1 MTPIRELIDIPERV
15 HRDDFV
21 LRLAEGVAQPAE
33 TLRTYVVTP
42 QLADA
47 FDRALGLI
55 EGALASGSSKAAYLH
70 GSFGSGKSHF
80 MAVLHLLL
88 QQQAEARAAEG
99 LEGVVTRHGD
109 WLSGRRFL
117 LAPYHMIGKPSL
129 DAAVLGG
136 YAARVAELH
145 PDAPTPGVYRSAG
158 LFDDA
163 RRLREEIGDE
173 TFFAR
178 VNESAAST
186 AGAAAGWG
194 DLSARWDAASFEAA
208 LGAPAGAE
216 ERSRLV
222 AALIDSFFRG
232 YRDVARGSG
241 EAFVPLD
248 EGLAVIARHARDL
261 GYDALVL
268 FLDELILW
276 LATHAADLRF
286 LNEEGP
292 KVSKLVEAETAGR
305 AIPIVSFVARQRD
318 LRELVGEQVTGAL
331 QLGFADVL
339 QWWEAR
345 FERITLEDRNLPEIA
360 ARRLLRPRSEAA
372 RRQIDDAYAQTG
384 KVRREVFETL
394 LTPRADT
401 AAFRKVYP
409 FSPALVETLVAVSS
423 LLQRERTALRV
434 MLQILVDGRDTL
446 DLGEIVPVGDL
457 FDAIAEGD
465 EPFTEGARHHFENAR
480 NLYRRK
486 LLPLIEGRHGI
497 SKAEAAARPKD
508 DRAARALRADD
519 RLAKTLLLSALAPE
533 VDALKNLTAARLA
546 ALNHGSIR
554 TPIEGREGQ
563 EVLRRCRAWAA
574 EIGEVR
580 IGDDPANPIITLQLS
595 AVDTEGILAGAGRH
609 DNAGNRRRLI
619 REVLFGALGIENRD
633 ELVLYHDAA
642 WRGTPRRFEVI
653 FANVR
658 ELPDES
664 LATRGDERKVV
675 IDFPFDDPGH
685 TPADDLARLNDF
697 RGRDA
702 RARTLVWLPSFL
714 SASAQRDLGTLV
726 RIDHVLAGERLRD
739 FAAHLSPVDQ
749 ASARELL
756 RNQQSQLR
764 QRLVHFLEG
773 AYGVENPIP
782 GSVDESHPP
791 AEHFQSLD
799 PAFEPRPPARANLRE
814 AMGSLFD
821 QMCASQYPAHPDFG
835 APVRTAALRRVH
847 EQVSRAVQEPE
858 GRVAIDKPLRPSM
871 AQIAVPLRLGEM
883 GETHFVLGR
892 HWFSRFERL
901 DKPLTVAKLRVA
913 MDQPRRMG
921 LPDAAANLV
930 ILVYADQANL
940 AFRRHGGPWPAKL
953 DDLPDDVELR
963 EEALPSP
970 EAWTTAAERA
980 GKVFGLT
987 VSPLRN
993 AGNVSDLAE
1002 RLGETAAG
1010 RGAACDALVE
1020 RLASLCADLS
1030 VEDAAAKRLRTARA
1044 GRALVQSLISLR
1056 GRARIEKLA
1065 ETQPATSLEAMG
1077 TSIGKAGEVVDVLE
1091 RTHWQLF
1098 APLARLTDDRRG
1110 DAEGLLRKLTEAL
1123 AADEYAVALGGRL
1136 PDLANRAA
1144 NLLARPATPA
1154 PQPAPG
1160 TGPEP
1165 PAGPGPGGA
1174 GTARNL
1180 GLTSQPAG
1188 AGQGPGRGG
1197 AVLREGGN
1205 GPFEGGGA
1213 AGATGSSGAVGP
1225 AAGGGTVGSDA
1236 GGGVDGPVGGGGA
1249 AGAGDSAITAQG
1261 SRGGLDSERLRE
1273 VTARLDELL
1282 RREPGARL
1290 AITWKLLRDAKDGA

>member
-1 MTPIRELIDIPERV
+1 MTPLRDLIDIPARV

-21 LRLAEGVAQPAE
+21 LRLADGVARPAE

-47 FDRALGLI
+47 FDRALHLI
-55 EGALASGSSKAAYLH
+55 EAAVESGSSKAAYLH

-88 QQQAEARAAEG
+88 QQHPEARAAEG
-99 LEGVVTRHGD
+99 LEGVVTQHGD
-109 WLSGRRFL
+109 WLAGRRFL

-163 RRLREEIGDE
+163 RRLRAKIGDE
-173 TFFAR
+173 AFFSQL
-178 VNESAAST
+178 NEAP
-186 AGAAAGWG
+186 AGAAGTAAGWG

-222 AALIDSFFRG
+222 AALVDSIFSG
-232 YRDVARGSG
+232 YRKVARGSG
-241 EAFVPLD
+241 EDFVPLD

-276 LATHAADLRF
+276 LATHAADLEF
-286 LNEEGP
+286 LNQEGS

-331 QLGFADVL
+331 KLGFADVL

-360 ARRLLRPRSEAA
+360 ARRLLCPRSEAA
-372 RRQIDDAYAQTG
+372 RREIDDAYAQTE

-423 LLQRERTALRV
+423 LLQRERTALKV
-434 MLQILVDGRDTL
+434 MLQLLVDGRDTL
-446 DLGEIVPVGDL
+446 DLGEIVPLGDL
-457 FDAIAEGD
+457 FDTLAEGD
-465 EPFTEGARHHFENAR
+465 EPFTESARHHFENAR

-486 LLPLIEGRHGI
+486 LLPLIENRHGI

-508 DRAARALRADD
+508 DGTARAFRADD
-519 RLAKTLLLSALAPE
+519 RLAKTLLLSALAPD
-533 VDALKNLTAARLA
+533 VDTLKNLTAARLA

-554 TPIEGREGQ
+554 TPIEGREGH

-574 EIGEVR
+574 EVGEVR
-580 IGDDPANPIITLQLS
+580 IGDDPANPVIAVQLS
-595 AVDTEGILAGAGRH
+595 AVDTESILADAGRH
-609 DNAGNRRRLI
+609 DNAGNRRRLV
-619 REVLFGALGIENRD
+619 REILFDELGIEDRD
-633 ELVLYHDAA
+633 DLVLYHEAT
-642 WRGTPRRFEVI
+642 WRGTKRRFEVI
-653 FANVR
+653 FANVW

-664 LATRGDERKVV
+664 LSTRGDERKVV
-675 IDFPFDDPGH
+675 VDFPFDEPGH
-685 TPADDLARLNDF
+685 TPNDDRARLDNF
-697 RGRDA
+697 RRREA

-714 SASAQRDLGTLV
+714 SAPAQRDLGTLV
-726 RIDHVLAGERLRD
+726 RIEHVLAGERLRD

-764 QRLVHFLEG
+764 QRLIHCLEG
-773 AYGVENPIP
+773 AYGVETPDP
-782 GSVDESHPP
+782 GSVDESLDP

-814 AMGSLFD
+814 ALGNLFD

-835 APVRTAALRRVH
+835 APVGTAALRRVH

-871 AQIAVPLRLGEM
+871 THLAVPLRLGEM
-883 GETHFVLGR
+883 GETHFVVGR

-901 DKPLTVAKLRVA
+901 DKPLTVGRLREA

-921 LPDAAANLV
+921 LPAPAANLV
-930 ILVYADQANL
+930 VLVYADQANL
-940 AFRRHGGPWPAKL
+940 AFQRHGGPWPARL

-963 EEALPSP
+963 EEALPSQ
-970 EAWTTAAERA
+970 EAWTTAVARAER
-980 GKVFGLT
+980 VFGLT
-987 VSPLRN
+987 VSRLRN
-993 AGNVSDLAE
+993 ASNVSDLAE
-1002 RLGETAAG
+1002 RLGETATK
-1010 RGAACDALVE
+1010 RNAACDALVE
-1020 RLASLCADLS
+1020 RLASLGDFS
-1030 VEDAAAKRLRTARA
+1030 TEQETAKRLRTANA
-1044 GRALVQSLISLR
+1044 SRALVQSLTTLR

-1065 ETQPATSLEAMG
+1065 ELEPATSLEAMG
-1077 TSIGKAGEVVDVLE
+1077 TSIARAGDVADVLA
-1091 RTHWQLF
+1091 RTQWQLF
-1098 APLARLTDDRRG
+1098 EPLSRLADDRAD
-1110 DAEGLLRKLTEAL
+1110 DAQRLRRELAEVL
-1123 AADEYAVALGGRL
+1123 AADEYAVALAPRL
-1136 PDLANRAA
+1136 SDLVSRAA
-1144 NLLARPATPA
+1144 NLLARLPVPPTPGKTGENA
-1154 PQPAPG
+1154 EGG
-1160 TGPEP
+1160 TTVGP
-1165 PAGPGPGGA
+1165 
-1174 GTARNL
+1174 
-1180 GLTSQPAG
+1180 S
-1188 AGQGPGRGG
+1188 GQGD
-1197 AVLREGGN
+1197 
-1205 GPFEGGGA
+1205 GGGR
-1213 AGATGSSGAVGP
+1213 P
-1225 AAGGGTVGSDA
+1225 DGGGTGGREPDGGGTDA
-1236 GGGVDGPVGGGGA
+1236 GGGGEPIA
-1249 AGAGDSAITAQG
+1249 AQG
-1261 SRGGLDSERLRE
+1261 SRDDLDGERLRA
-1273 VTARLDELL
+1273 VAAELEDL
-1282 RREPGARL
+1282 LHRQPGARM
-1290 AITWKLLRDAKDGA
+1290 AITWKMRRRERDGA

>member
-1 MTPIRELIDIPERV
+1 MTPIRDLIDIPERV

-21 LRLAEGVAQPAE
+21 LRLSEGVAKPAE

-47 FDRALGLI
+47 FDRALDLI
-55 EGALASGSSKAAYLH
+55 KGALASGSSKAAYLH

-88 QQQAEARAAEG
+88 QQHAEARAAEG

-109 WLSGRRFL
+109 WLAGRRFL

-129 DAAVLGG
+129 EAAVLGG

-163 RRLREEIGDE
+163 RRLRAQIGDE
-173 TFFAR
+173 AFFDR
-178 VNESAAST
+178 VNETAAST
-186 AGAAAGWG
+186 TASAAGWG

-222 AALIDSFFRG
+222 AALVDSFFRG
-232 YRDVARGSG
+232 YRDVARGSD

-305 AIPIVSFVARQRD
+305 AVPIVSFVARQRD

-372 RRQIDDAYAQTG
+372 RRQIDDAYAQTE

-423 LLQRERTALRV
+423 LLQRERTALKV
-434 MLQILVDGRDTL
+434 MLQLLVDGRDTL

-497 SKAEAAARPKD
+497 SKAEAAARPRD
-508 DRAARALRADD
+508 DRTARALRADD

-574 EIGEVR
+574 EIGDVR
-580 IGDDPANPIITLQLS
+580 IGDDPANPVITLQLS

-609 DNAGNRRRLI
+609 DNAGNRRRLV
-619 REVLFGALGIENRD
+619 REVLFDALGIENRD

-642 WRGTPRRFEVI
+642 WRGTQRRFEVI

-714 SASAQRDLGTLV
+714 SPSAQRDLGTLV

-739 FAAHLSPVDQ
+739 FATHLSPVDQ

-764 QRLVHFLEG
+764 QRLIHYLEG

-814 AMGSLFD
+814 ALGNLFD
-821 QMCASQYPAHPDFG
+821 QLCASHYPVHPDFG
-835 APVRTAALRRVH
+835 ASVRTPALRRVH

-883 GETHFVLGR
+883 GETHFVVGR

-901 DKPLTVAKLRVA
+901 DKPLTVGKLREA
-913 MDQPRRMG
+913 MDHPRRMG
-921 LPDAAANLV
+921 LPAAAANLV

-963 EEALPSP
+963 EEALPAQ
-970 EAWTTAAERA
+970 EAWTTAVERA
-980 GKVFGLT
+980 GRVFGLT

-993 AGNVSDLAE
+993 ASNVSDLAE
-1002 RLGETAAG
+1002 RLGEAAAKQ
-1010 RGAACDALVE
+1010 GAACDTLVE
-1020 RLASLCADLS
+1020 RLAALGADFS
-1030 VEDAAAKRLRTARA
+1030 IDEEDAKRLRTARA
-1044 GRALVQSLISLR
+1044 SRALVQSLTAPR
-1056 GRARIEKLA
+1056 GRARIENLA

-1077 TSIGKAGEVVDVLE
+1077 TSIGKAGAVVDALE

-1098 APLARLTDDRRG
+1098 APLARLTDDRAD
-1110 DAEGLLRKLTEAL
+1110 DAQRLLSDLREAL
-1123 AADEYAVALGGRL
+1123 AADEYAVALAPRL
-1136 PDLANRAA
+1136 PDLAHRAA
-1144 NLLARPATPA
+1144 NLLARPPLTVTPT
-1154 PQPAPG
+1154 P
-1160 TGPEP
+1160 TP
-1165 PAGPGPGGA
+1165 PATGA
-1174 GTARNL
+1174 EDEP
-1180 GLTSQPAG
+1180 SQPAG
-1188 AGQGPGRGG
+1188 QETGRGG
-1197 AVLREGGN
+1197 AAVREDAGGEFEGG
-1205 GPFEGGGA
+1205 GPAGQLDDGGAGDQLGGGGTGGQLEGGGA
-1213 AGATGSSGAVGP
+1213 AGSGVGAT
-1225 AAGGGTVGSDA
+1225 
-1236 GGGVDGPVGGGGA
+1236 
-1249 AGAGDSAITAQG
+1249 ITPQG
-1261 SRGGLDSERLRE
+1261 SRGGLDAERLRE
-1273 VTARLDELL
+1273 VTAGLDELL
-1282 RREPGARL
+1282 RKEPGARL
-1290 AITWKLLRDAKDGA
+1290 EITWKLRRGEKDGA

>member
-1 MTPIRELIDIPERV
+1 MTPLRDLIDIPERV

-21 LRLAEGVAQPAE
+21 LRLAEGVAKPAE

-47 FDRALGLI
+47 FDRALDLI
-55 EGALASGSSKAAYLH
+55 KGALASGSSKAAYLH

-88 QQQAEARAAEG
+88 QQHAEACAAEG

-109 WLSGRRFL
+109 WLAGRRFL

-129 DAAVLGG
+129 EAAVLGG

-178 VNESAAST
+178 VNETAAST
-186 AGAAAGWG
+186 AGAGAGWG
-194 DLSARWDAASFEAA
+194 NLSARWDAASFEAA

-305 AIPIVSFVARQRD
+305 AIPIVSFLARQRD

-360 ARRLLRPRSEAA
+360 ARRLLRPRNEAA
-372 RRQIDDAYAQTG
+372 RRQIDDAYAQTE

-394 LTPRADT
+394 LTAHADT
-401 AAFRKVYP
+401 TAFRKVYP

-423 LLQRERTALRV
+423 LLQRERTALKV
-434 MLQILVDGRDTL
+434 MLQILVDGRETL

-457 FDAIAEGD
+457 FDALAEGD
-465 EPFTEGARHHFENAR
+465 EPFTESARHHFENAR

-486 LLPLIEGRHGI
+486 LLPLIESRHGI

-580 IGDDPANPIITLQLS
+580 IGDDPANPIIAIQLS
-595 AVDTEGILAGAGRH
+595 AVDTESILADAGRH

-619 REVLFGALGIENRD
+619 REVLFDALGIENRD
-633 ELVLYHDAA
+633 ELVLYHEAT
-642 WRGTPRRFEVI
+642 WRGTRRRFEVI

-685 TPADDLARLNDF
+685 TPADDRARLNDF

-714 SASAQRDLGTLV
+714 SAPAQRDLGTLV

-764 QRLVHFLEG
+764 QRLIHYLEG
-773 AYGVENPIP
+773 AYGVENPVP
-782 GSVDESHPP
+782 GSVDESLPP
-791 AEHFQSLD
+791 TEHFQSLD

-814 AMGSLFD
+814 ALGNLFD
-821 QMCASQYPAHPDFG
+821 QMCESQYPAHPDFG
-835 APVRTAALRRVH
+835 APMGTAALRRVH

-858 GRVAIDKPLRPSM
+858 GRVAVDKPLRPSM
-871 AQIAVPLRLGEM
+871 TQIAAPLRLGEM
-883 GETHFVLGR
+883 GETHFVVGR
-892 HWFSRFERL
+892 HWFSHFERL
-901 DKPLTVAKLRVA
+901 DKPLTVGKLREA
-913 MDQPRRMG
+913 MDRPRRMG
-921 LPDAAANLV
+921 LPTAAANLV
-930 ILVYADQANL
+930 ILIYADQANL
-940 AFRRHGGPWPAKL
+940 AFQRHGSPWPALL
-953 DDLPDDVELR
+953 DDLPDDVVLR
-963 EEALPSP
+963 EEALPSAD
-970 EAWTTAAERA
+970 AWTNAVERA
-980 GKVFGLT
+980 GRVFGLT

-993 AGNVSDLAE
+993 ASNASDLAE
-1002 RLGETAAG
+1002 RLGETATKQS
-1010 RGAACDALVE
+1010 AACDALVE
-1020 RLASLCADLS
+1020 RLASIGAEFS
-1030 VEDAAAKRLRTARA
+1030 IEEESAKRLYTARA
-1044 GRALVQSLISLR
+1044 SRALVQSLAALR
-1056 GRARIEKLA
+1056 GRARVERLA
-1065 ETQPATSLEAMG
+1065 EMQPATSLEAMG
-1077 TSIGKAGEVVDVLE
+1077 TSIAKAGEVVGVLE

-1098 APLARLTDDRRG
+1098 APLSRLADDRAD
-1110 DAEGLLRKLTEAL
+1110 DAQRLRRELAETV
-1123 AADEYAVALGGRL
+1123 AADEYAVALGRRL
-1136 PDLANRAA
+1136 PDLGNRAA
-1144 NLLARPATPA
+1144 NLLARPPA
-1154 PQPAPG
+1154 PAPTPPPPAP
-1160 TGPEP
+1160 
-1165 PAGPGPGGA
+1165 
-1174 GTARNL
+1174 
-1180 GLTSQPAG
+1180 G
-1188 AGQGPGRGG
+1188 AGQGTGSGG
-1197 AVLREGGN
+1197 AAVREGDGGQREGGSVA
-1205 GPFEGGGA
+1205 GPG
-1213 AGATGSSGAVGP
+1213 
-1225 AAGGGTVGSDA
+1225 
-1236 GGGVDGPVGGGGA
+1236 GGGGA
-1249 AGAGDSAITAQG
+1249 IAAQG
-1261 SRGGLDSERLRE
+1261 SRGDLDCERLRAVAAGLE
-1273 VTARLDELL
+1273 DLL
-1282 RREPGARL
+1282 RKEPGARME
-1290 AITWKLLRDAKDGA
+1290 ITWKLLREGKDRP

>member
-1 MTPIRELIDIPERV
+1 MTQLRDLIDIPERV

-21 LRLAEGVAQPAE
+21 LRLAEGVAKPAE

-47 FDRALGLI
+47 FDRALHLI
-55 EGALASGSSKAAYLH
+55 KGALASGSSKATYLH

-88 QQQAEARAAEG
+88 QQHAEARAAEG

-109 WLSGRRFL
+109 WLAGRRFL
-117 LAPYHMIGKPSL
+117 LVPYHMIGKPSL

-178 VNESAAST
+178 VNATGAST

-194 DLSARWDAASFEAA
+194 NLSARWGAASFEAA
-208 LGAPAGAE
+208 LDAPAGAE

-248 EGLAVIARHARDL
+248 EGLAVIARHARDV

-331 QLGFADVL
+331 KLGFADVL

-360 ARRLLRPRSEAA
+360 SRRLLRPRNEAA
-372 RRQIDDAYAQTG
+372 RRQIDDAYAQTE
-384 KVRREVFETL
+384 KVRREVFDTL

-423 LLQRERTALRV
+423 LLQRERTALKV
-434 MLQILVDGRDTL
+434 MLQILVDGRETL

-457 FDAIAEGD
+457 FDALAEGD
-465 EPFTEGARHHFENAR
+465 EPFTESARHHFENAR

-486 LLPLIEGRHGI
+486 LLPLIESRHKI
-497 SKAEAAARPKD
+497 SKAEAAKRPKD
-508 DRAARALRADD
+508 DKTARALRADD

-580 IGDDPANPIITLQLS
+580 IGDDPANPIIAIQLS
-595 AVDTEGILAGAGRH
+595 AVDTEGILADASRH

-619 REVLFGALGIENRD
+619 REVLFDELGIENRD
-633 ELVLYHDAA
+633 ELVLYHEAT
-642 WRGTPRRFEVI
+642 WRGTKRRFEVI

-664 LATRGDERKVV
+664 LSTQGDERKVV
-675 IDFPFDDPGH
+675 IDFPFDDQGH
-685 TPADDLARLNDF
+685 APSDDRARLNDF

-714 SASAQRDLGTLV
+714 RAPAQRDLGTLV

-764 QRLVHFLEG
+764 QRLIHYLEG
-773 AYGVENPIP
+773 AYGVETPVP
-782 GSVDESHPP
+782 GSVDESLSPT
-791 AEHFQSLD
+791 EHFQSLD

-814 AMGSLFD
+814 ALENLLD
-821 QMCASQYPAHPDFG
+821 QMCASQYPAHPNFG
-835 APVRTAALRRVH
+835 APMGTAALRRVH

-871 AQIAVPLRLGEM
+871 MQIAAPLRLGEM
-883 GETHFVLGR
+883 GETHFVVGR
-892 HWFSRFERL
+892 QWFSHFERL
-901 DKPLTVAKLRVA
+901 DKPPTVGKLREA

-921 LPDAAANLV
+921 LPTPAANLV
-930 ILVYADQANL
+930 ILIYADQANL
-940 AFRRHGGPWPAKL
+940 AFQRYGSPWPAQL
-953 DDLPDDVELR
+953 DDLPDDVVLR
-963 EEALPSP
+963 EEALPSAD
-970 EAWTTAAERA
+970 AWTNAVERA
-980 GKVFGLT
+980 GRVFGLT

-993 AGNVSDLAE
+993 ASNANDLAE
-1002 RLGETAAG
+1002 RLGETATNQS
-1010 RGAACDALVE
+1010 AACDALVE
-1020 RLASLCADLS
+1020 RLASIGAEFS
-1030 VEDAAAKRLRTARA
+1030 IEEDVAKRLRTARA
-1044 GRALVQSLISLR
+1044 SRALVHSLASLR
-1056 GRARIEKLA
+1056 GRARIERLA
-1065 ETQPATSLEAMG
+1065 ELQPATSLEAMG
-1077 TSIGKAGEVVDVLE
+1077 ASIAKAGEVVDVLE

-1098 APLARLTDDRRG
+1098 APLSRLADDRAD
-1110 DAEGLLRKLTEAL
+1110 DAQRLRNDLADAL
-1123 AADEYAVALGGRL
+1123 AADEYAVALGRRL
-1136 PDLANRAA
+1136 PDLGNRAA
-1144 NLLARPATPA
+1144 NLLAHPPA
-1154 PQPAPG
+1154 PPPIPPPGPEVGQG
-1160 TGPEP
+1160 TG
-1165 PAGPGPGGA
+1165 
-1174 GTARNL
+1174 
-1180 GLTSQPAG
+1180 S
-1188 AGQGPGRGG
+1188 
-1197 AVLREGGN
+1197 
-1205 GPFEGGGA
+1205 GGA
-1213 AGATGSSGAVGP
+1213 AVREGTGRQGEGGT
-1225 AAGGGTVGSDA
+1225 AAGL
-1236 GGGVDGPVGGGGA
+1236 GGGGDAIA
-1249 AGAGDSAITAQG
+1249 AEG
-1261 SRGGLDSERLRE
+1261 SRGDLDCERLRE
-1273 VTARLDELL
+1273 VAAGLEDLL
-1282 RREPGARL
+1282 RKEPGARME
-1290 AITWKLLRDAKDGA
+1290 INWKLLHEGEDRP

>member
-1 MTPIRELIDIPERV
+1 MTPIRDLIDIPERV

-21 LRLAEGVAQPAE
+21 LRLSEGVAKPAE

-47 FDRALGLI
+47 FDRALDLI
-55 EGALASGSSKAAYLH
+55 KGALASGSSKAAYLH

-88 QQQAEARAAEG
+88 QQHAEARAAEG

-109 WLSGRRFL
+109 WLAGRRFL

-129 DAAVLGG
+129 EAAVLGG

-145 PDAPTPGVYRSAG
+145 PGAPTPGVYRSAG

-163 RRLREEIGDE
+163 RRLRAQIGDE
-173 TFFAR
+173 AFFAG
-178 VNESAAST
+178 VNETAAST
-186 AGAAAGWG
+186 AGTAAGWG

-222 AALIDSFFRG
+222 AALVDSFFRG
-232 YRDVARGSG
+232 YRDVARGSD

-305 AIPIVSFVARQRD
+305 AVPIVSFVARQRD

-360 ARRLLRPRSEAA
+360 ARRLLRPQSEAA
-372 RRQIDDAYAQTG
+372 RRQIDDAYAQTE

-423 LLQRERTALRV
+423 LLQRERTALKV

-497 SKAEAAARPKD
+497 SKADAAARAKD

-574 EIGEVR
+574 EVGEVR
-580 IGDDPANPIITLQLS
+580 IGDDPANPVITLQLS

-609 DNAGNRRRLI
+609 DNAGNRRRLV
-619 REVLFGALGIENRD
+619 REVLFDALGIENRD
-633 ELVLYHDAA
+633 ELVLYHDAP
-642 WRGTPRRFEVI
+642 WRGTQRRFEVI

-685 TPADDLARLNDF
+685 TAADDLARLNDF

-714 SASAQRDLGTLV
+714 SPSAQRDLGTLV

-739 FAAHLSPVDQ
+739 FATHLSPVDQ

-764 QRLVHFLEG
+764 QRLVHYLEG

-782 GSVDESHPP
+782 GSVDESHTPS
-791 AEHFQSLD
+791 EHFQSLD

-814 AMGSLFD
+814 ALGNLFD

-871 AQIAVPLRLGEM
+871 AHIAVPLRLGEM
-883 GETHFVLGR
+883 GETHFVVGR

-901 DKPLTVAKLRVA
+901 DKPLTVGKLREA
-913 MDQPRRMG
+913 MDHPRRMG
-921 LPDAAANLV
+921 LPAAAANLV

-963 EEALPSP
+963 EEALPSA
-970 EAWTTAAERA
+970 EAWTTAVERA
-980 GKVFGLT
+980 GRVFGLT
-987 VSPLRN
+987 ASPLRN
-993 AGNVSDLAE
+993 ASNVSDLAE
-1002 RLGETAAG
+1002 RLGEAAAKQ
-1010 RGAACDALVE
+1010 GAACDTLVE
-1020 RLASLCADLS
+1020 RLAALGADFS
-1030 VEDAAAKRLRTARA
+1030 VDEEDAKRLRTARA
-1044 GRALVQSLISLR
+1044 SRALVQSLTALR

-1065 ETQPATSLEAMG
+1065 ETRPATSLEAMG
-1077 TSIGKAGEVVDVLE
+1077 TSIGKAGEVVDALE

-1098 APLARLTDDRRG
+1098 APLGRLTDDRADDGQR
-1110 DAEGLLRKLTEAL
+1110 LLSNLRKAL
-1123 AADEYAVALGGRL
+1123 AADEYAVALGRRL

-1144 NLLARPATPA
+1144 NLLARQPLTVTP
-1154 PQPAPG
+1154 
-1160 TGPEP
+1160 TP
-1165 PAGPGPGGA
+1165 PPPTA
-1174 GTARNL
+1174 GTEGESPTGVGQEL
-1180 GLTSQPAG
+1180 GG
-1188 AGQGPGRGG
+1188 CGG
-1197 AVLREGGN
+1197 AVRER
-1205 GPFEGGGA
+1205 
-1213 AGATGSSGAVGP
+1213 
-1225 AAGGGTVGSDA
+1225 AGGDFKDS
-1236 GGGVDGPVGGGGA
+1236 GGGGSGI
-1249 AGAGDSAITAQG
+1249 GAVITAQG
-1261 SRGGLDSERLRE
+1261 SQDGLDSERLRE
-1273 VTARLDELL
+1273 VTAKLDELL
-1282 RREPGARL
+1282 RKEPDARL
-1290 AITWKLLRDAKDGA
+1290 EITWKLRRGEKDGA

>member
-1 MTPIRELIDIPERV
+1 MTLIRDLIAIPERV

-47 FDRALGLI
+47 FDRALDLI
-55 EGALASGSSKAAYLH
+55 QGALASGSSKAAYLH

-88 QQQAEARAAEG
+88 QQHAEARAAEG
-99 LEGVVTRHGD
+99 LEGVVTKHGD
-109 WLSGRRFL
+109 WLAGRRFL

-129 DAAVLGG
+129 EAAVLGG

-178 VNESAAST
+178 VNEAAAST

-208 LGAPAGAE
+208 LDAPAGAE

-222 AALIDSFFRG
+222 AALVDSFFRG

-360 ARRLLRPRSEAA
+360 ARRLLRPRNEAA
-372 RRQIDDAYAQTG
+372 RRQIDAAYAETE

-423 LLQRERTALRV
+423 LLQRERTALKV
-434 MLQILVDGRDTL
+434 MLQLLVDGRDTL
-446 DLGEIVPVGDL
+446 ALGEIVPVGNL

-465 EPFTEGARHHFENAR
+465 EPFTEGARHEFENAR

-486 LLPLIEGRHGI
+486 LLPLIESRHGI
-497 SKAEAAARPKD
+497 SKADAATRPKD
-508 DRAARALRADD
+508 DRKVRALRADD

-595 AVDTEGILAGAGRH
+595 AVDTEGILAGAGQH

-619 REVLFGALGIENRD
+619 REVLFAALGIENRD
-633 ELVLYHDAA
+633 ELVLYHDAT
-642 WRGTPRRFEVI
+642 WRGTQRRFEII

-658 ELPDES
+658 ELPDEALS
-664 LATRGDERKVV
+664 TRGNDRKVV
-675 IDFPFDDPGH
+675 VDFPFDDPGH

-702 RARTLVWLPSFL
+702 LARTLVWLPSFL

-764 QRLVHFLEG
+764 QRLVHYLEG
-773 AYGVENPIP
+773 AYGVENPVP
-782 GSVDESHPP
+782 GSVDESHSP

-814 AMGSLFD
+814 AMGNLFD

-835 APVRTAALRRVH
+835 APVRPAALRRVH

-858 GRVAIDKPLRPSM
+858 QRVAIDKPLRPSM
-871 AQIAVPLRLGEM
+871 AEIAVPLRLGEM

-901 DKPLTVAKLRVA
+901 DKPLTVGKLRAA

-921 LPDAAANLV
+921 LPDPVANLV
-930 ILVYADQANL
+930 VLVYADQANL

-963 EEALPSP
+963 EEALPSK
-970 EAWTTAAERA
+970 EAWSTAVERA

-987 VSPLRN
+987 ASPLPN
-993 AGNVSDLAE
+993 ASNVSELAE

-1010 RGAACDALVE
+1010 QGAACDALVE
-1020 RLASLCADLS
+1020 RLAALGADFS
-1030 VEDAAAKRLRTARA
+1030 IGEETAKRLRTARA
-1044 GRALVQSLISLR
+1044 SRALVQSLTAVR

-1065 ETQPATSLEAMG
+1065 EVQAATSLEAMG

-1098 APLARLTDDRRG
+1098 APLSWLTDDRG
-1110 DAEGLLRKLTEAL
+1110 DDAERLLGELTEAL
-1123 AADEYAVALGGRL
+1123 AADEYAAPLGRRL

-1144 NLLARPATPA
+1144 NLLARPAPPPTA
-1154 PQPAPG
+1154 V
-1160 TGPEP
+1160 TEP
-1165 PAGPGPGGA
+1165 DRPPP
-1174 GTARNL
+1174 
-1180 GLTSQPAG
+1180 

-1197 AVLREGGN
+1197 AAVREDAGGQFEGGN
-1205 GPFEGGGA
+1205 ADGQSEHGGE
-1213 AGATGSSGAVGP
+1213 
-1225 AAGGGTVGSDA
+1225 
-1236 GGGVDGPVGGGGA
+1236 DGRD
-1249 AGAGDSAITAQG
+1249 GDSAAITAQG
-1261 SRGGLDSERLRE
+1261 SQGGLDSERLRE
-1273 VTARLDELL
+1273 VTARLDDLL

-1290 AITWKLLRDAKDGA
+1290 EITWKLLREGKDGA

>member
-1 MTPIRELIDIPERV
+1 MTPIRDLIDIPERV

-21 LRLAEGVAQPAE
+21 LRLSEGVAKPAE
-33 TLRTYVVTP
+33 TLRTFVVTP

-47 FDRALGLI
+47 FDRALDLI
-55 EGALASGSSKAAYLH
+55 KGALASGSSKAAYLH

-88 QQQAEARAAEG
+88 QQHAEARAAEG

-109 WLSGRRFL
+109 WLAGRRFL

-129 DAAVLGG
+129 EAAVLGG

-145 PDAPTPGVYRSAG
+145 PGAPTPGVYRSAG

-163 RRLREEIGDE
+163 RRLRAQIGDE
-173 TFFAR
+173 AFFAG
-178 VNESAAST
+178 VNKTAAST
-186 AGAAAGWG
+186 TGSAAGWG

-222 AALIDSFFRG
+222 AALVDSFFRG
-232 YRDVARGSG
+232 YRDVARGSD

-305 AIPIVSFVARQRD
+305 AVPIVSFVARQRD

-372 RRQIDDAYAQTG
+372 RRQIDDAYAQTE

-423 LLQRERTALRV
+423 LLQRERTALKV

-446 DLGEIVPVGDL
+446 DLGEIVPAGDL

-497 SKAEAAARPKD
+497 SKADAAARPKD
-508 DRAARALRADD
+508 DRTARALRADD

-574 EIGEVR
+574 EVGEVR
-580 IGDDPANPIITLQLS
+580 IGDDPANPVITLQLS

-609 DNAGNRRRLI
+609 DNAGNRRRLV
-619 REVLFGALGIENRD
+619 REVLFDALGIENRD

-642 WRGTPRRFEVI
+642 WRGTQRRFEVI

-685 TPADDLARLNDF
+685 TPADDLAHLARLNDF

-714 SASAQRDLGTLV
+714 TPSAQRDLGTLV

-739 FAAHLSPVDQ
+739 FATHLSPVDQ

-764 QRLVHFLEG
+764 QRLVHYLEG

-782 GSVDESHPP
+782 GSVDESHTPS
-791 AEHFQSLD
+791 EHFQSLD

-814 AMGSLFD
+814 ALGNLFD

-871 AQIAVPLRLGEM
+871 AHIAVPLRLGEM
-883 GETHFVLGR
+883 GETHFVVGR

-901 DKPLTVAKLRVA
+901 DKPLTVGKLREA
-913 MDQPRRMG
+913 MDHPRRMG
-921 LPDAAANLV
+921 LPAAAANLV

-963 EEALPSP
+963 EEALPSAQ
-970 EAWTTAAERA
+970 AWTTAVERA
-980 GKVFGLT
+980 GRVFGLT
-987 VSPLRN
+987 ASPLRN
-993 AGNVSDLAE
+993 ASNVSDLAE
-1002 RLGETAAG
+1002 RLGEAAAKQ
-1010 RGAACDALVE
+1010 GAACDALAE
-1020 RLASLCADLS
+1020 RLAALGADFS
-1030 VEDAAAKRLRTARA
+1030 IDEEAAKRLRTARA
-1044 GRALVQSLISLR
+1044 SRALVQSLTALR

-1065 ETQPATSLEAMG
+1065 EMQPATSLEAMA
-1077 TSIGKAGEVVDVLE
+1077 TSIGKAGEVVGALE

-1098 APLARLTDDRRG
+1098 APLAKLTDDRAD
-1110 DAEGLLRKLTEAL
+1110 DAQRLLRELREAL
-1123 AADEYAVALGGRL
+1123 AAAEYAVALGRRL
-1136 PDLANRAA
+1136 PELANRAA
-1144 NLLARPATPA
+1144 NLLALQPLTPT
-1154 PQPAPG
+1154 PTP
-1160 TGPEP
+1160 TP
-1165 PAGPGPGGA
+1165 PP
-1174 GTARNL
+1174 R
-1180 GLTSQPAG
+1180 
-1188 AGQGPGRGG
+1188 
-1197 AVLREGGN
+1197 
-1205 GPFEGGGA
+1205 
-1213 AGATGSSGAVGP
+1213 ATGTRSGSSSGYG
-1225 AAGGGTVGSDA
+1225 
-1236 GGGVDGPVGGGGA
+1236 
-1249 AGAGDSAITAQG
+1249 
-1261 SRGGLDSERLRE
+1261 
-1273 VTARLDELL
+1273 
-1282 RREPGARL
+1282 
-1290 AITWKLLRDAKDGA
+1290 

>member
-1 MTPIRELIDIPERV
+1 MTPLRDLIDIPERV

-21 LRLAEGVAQPAE
+21 LRLAEGVAKPAE

-47 FDRALGLI
+47 FDRALDLI
-55 EGALASGSSKAAYLH
+55 KGALASGSSKAAYLH

-88 QQQAEARAAEG
+88 QQHAAARAAEG

-109 WLSGRRFL
+109 WLGGRRFL
-117 LAPYHMIGKPSL
+117 LVPYHMIGKPSL

-163 RRLREEIGDE
+163 RRLREDIGDE

-178 VNESAAST
+178 LNETAAST

-194 DLSARWDAASFEAA
+194 NLSARWDAASFEAA

-222 AALIDSFFRG
+222 AALIDSFFSG

-276 LATHAADLRF
+276 LATHAADLQF

-360 ARRLLRPRSEAA
+360 ARRLLRPRNEAA
-372 RRQIDDAYAQTG
+372 RRQIDDAYAQTE

-394 LTPRADT
+394 LTRRADT
-401 AAFRKVYP
+401 AVFRKVYP

-423 LLQRERTALRV
+423 LLQRERTALKV
-434 MLQILVDGRDTL
+434 MLQILVDGRETL

-457 FDAIAEGD
+457 FDALAEGD
-465 EPFTEGARHHFENAR
+465 EPFTESARHHFENAR

-486 LLPLIEGRHGI
+486 LLPLIESRLGI

-508 DRAARALRADD
+508 DRTARALRADD

-533 VDALKNLTAARLA
+533 VEALKNLTAARLA

-563 EVLRRCRAWAA
+563 EVLRRCQSWAA

-580 IGDDPANPIITLQLS
+580 IGDDPANPIIAIQLS
-595 AVDTEGILAGAGRH
+595 AVDTESILADAGRH

-619 REVLFGALGIENRD
+619 REILFDALGIENRD
-633 ELVLYHDAA
+633 ELVLYHEAT
-642 WRGTPRRFEVI
+642 WRGTRRRFEVI
-653 FANVR
+653 FSNVR

-664 LATRGDERKVV
+664 LSTRGDERKVV
-675 IDFPFDDPGH
+675 IDFPFDDQGH
-685 TPADDLARLNDF
+685 TPIDDRARLNDF

-749 ASARELL
+749 VSARELL

-764 QRLVHFLEG
+764 QRLIRYLEG
-773 AYGVENPIP
+773 AYGVENPVP
-782 GSVDESHPP
+782 GSVDESLSPT
-791 AEHFQSLD
+791 EHFQSLE

-814 AMGSLFD
+814 ALGSLFD

-835 APVRTAALRRVH
+835 APLGTAVLRRVH

-858 GRVAIDKPLRPSM
+858 GRVAVDKPLRPSM
-871 AQIAVPLRLGEM
+871 TQIAAPLRLGEM
-883 GETHFVLGR
+883 GETHFVVCR
-892 HWFSRFERL
+892 HWFSHFERL
-901 DKPLTVAKLRVA
+901 DKPLTVGKLREA

-921 LPDAAANLV
+921 LPAPAANLV

-940 AFRRHGGPWPAKL
+940 AFQRHGSPWPPQL
-953 DDLPDDVELR
+953 DNLPDDVVLR
-963 EEALPSP
+963 EEALPS
-970 EAWTTAAERA
+970 ADDWTNAVERA

-993 AGNVSDLAE
+993 ASNASDLVE
-1002 RLGETAAG
+1002 RLGETATEHS
-1010 RGAACDALVE
+1010 AACDALVE
-1020 RLASLCADLS
+1020 RLASIGAEFS
-1030 VEDAAAKRLRTARA
+1030 IEEDAAKRLHTARA
-1044 GRALVQSLISLR
+1044 SRALVQSLAALR
-1056 GRARIEKLA
+1056 GRARIEGLA
-1065 ETQPATSLEAMG
+1065 ELQPATSLEAMG
-1077 TSIGKAGEVVDVLE
+1077 TSIAKAGEVVGVLE

-1098 APLARLTDDRRG
+1098 APLSRLADDRAD
-1110 DAEGLLRKLTEAL
+1110 DAQRLLRELAEAL
-1123 AADEYAVALGGRL
+1123 AADEYAVALGRRL
-1136 PDLANRAA
+1136 PDLGNRAA
-1144 NLLARPATPA
+1144 DLLARAPAPTPATPTPGA
-1154 PQPAPG
+1154 DQG
-1160 TGPEP
+1160 TGS
-1165 PAGPGPGGA
+1165 GGA
-1174 GTARNL
+1174 AVREGT
-1180 GLTSQPAG
+1180 G
-1188 AGQGPGRGG
+1188 GQ
-1197 AVLREGGN
+1197 REGGT
-1205 GPFEGGGA
+1205 GAGSGWGGGA
-1213 AGATGSSGAVGP
+1213 IAEQGAR
-1225 AAGGGTVGSDA
+1225 
-1236 GGGVDGPVGGGGA
+1236 
-1249 AGAGDSAITAQG
+1249 GD
-1261 SRGGLDSERLRE
+1261 LDCERLRE
-1273 VTARLDELL
+1273 GAAALEDLL
-1282 RREPGARL
+1282 RRQPSARMEI
-1290 AITWKLLRDAKDGA
+1290 AWKLLREGKDRP

>member
-1 MTPIRELIDIPERV
+1 MTPLRDLIDIPEQV

-21 LRLAEGVAQPAE
+21 LRLAEGVAKPAE

-47 FDRALGLI
+47 FDRALDLI
-55 EGALASGSSKAAYLH
+55 KGALASGSSKAAYLH

-88 QQQAEARAAEG
+88 QQHAEACAAEG

-109 WLSGRRFL
+109 WLAGRRFL

-178 VNESAAST
+178 VNETAAST

-194 DLSARWDAASFEAA
+194 NLSARWDAASFEAA

-305 AIPIVSFVARQRD
+305 PIPIVSFVARQRD

-331 QLGFADVL
+331 KLGFADVL

-360 ARRLLRPRSEAA
+360 ARRLLRPRNEAA
-372 RRQIDDAYAQTG
+372 RRQIDDAYAQTE

-394 LTPRADT
+394 LTANADT
-401 AAFRKVYP
+401 TAFRKVYP

-423 LLQRERTALRV
+423 LLQRERTALKV
-434 MLQILVDGRDTL
+434 MLQILVDGRETL

-457 FDAIAEGD
+457 FDALAEGD
-465 EPFTEGARHHFENAR
+465 EPFTESARHHFENAR

-486 LLPLIEGRHGI
+486 LLPLIESRHGI

-508 DRAARALRADD
+508 DRTARALRADD

-580 IGDDPANPIITLQLS
+580 IGDDPANPIIAIQLS
-595 AVDTEGILAGAGRH
+595 AVDTESILADAGRH

-619 REVLFGALGIENRD
+619 REVLFDALGIENRD
-633 ELVLYHDAA
+633 ELVLYHEAT
-642 WRGTPRRFEVI
+642 WRGTRHRFEVI

-664 LATRGDERKVV
+664 LSTRGDERKVV
-675 IDFPFDDPGH
+675 IDFPFDDQGH
-685 TPADDLARLNDF
+685 TPADDRARLNDF

-714 SASAQRDLGTLV
+714 SAPAQRDLGTLV

-764 QRLVHFLEG
+764 QRLIHYLEG
-773 AYGVENPIP
+773 AYGVENPVP
-782 GSVDESHPP
+782 GSVDESLPP
-791 AEHFQSLD
+791 TEHFQSLD

-814 AMGSLFD
+814 ALGNLFD

-835 APVRTAALRRVH
+835 APVGTAALRRVH

-858 GRVAIDKPLRPSM
+858 GRVAVDKPLRPSM
-871 AQIAVPLRLGEM
+871 TQIAAPLRLGEM
-883 GETHFVLGR
+883 GETHFVVGR
-892 HWFSRFERL
+892 HWFSHFERL
-901 DKPLTVAKLRVA
+901 DKPLTVGKLREA

-921 LPDAAANLV
+921 LPTAAANLV
-930 ILVYADQANL
+930 ILIYADHANL
-940 AFRRHGGPWPAKL
+940 AFQRHGSPWPPQL
-953 DDLPDDVELR
+953 DDLPDDVVLR
-963 EEALPSP
+963 EEALPSAD
-970 EAWTTAAERA
+970 AWTNAVERA
-980 GKVFGLT
+980 GRVFGLT

-993 AGNVSDLAE
+993 ASNASDLAE
-1002 RLGETAAG
+1002 RLGETATKQS
-1010 RGAACDALVE
+1010 AACDTLVE
-1020 RLASLCADLS
+1020 RLASIGAELS
-1030 VEDAAAKRLRTARA
+1030 IEEHAAKRLHTARA
-1044 GRALVQSLISLR
+1044 SRALVQSLAALR
-1056 GRARIEKLA
+1056 GRARIERLA
-1065 ETQPATSLEAMG
+1065 EMQPATSLEAMG
-1077 TSIGKAGEVVDVLE
+1077 TSIAKAGEVVDVLE

-1098 APLARLTDDRRG
+1098 APLSRLADDRAD
-1110 DAEGLLRKLTEAL
+1110 DAQRLRRKLAEAL
-1123 AADEYAVALGGRL
+1123 AADEYAVALGRRL
-1136 PDLANRAA
+1136 PDLGNRAA
-1144 NLLARPATPA
+1144 NLLARPPA
-1154 PQPAPG
+1154 PAPAGAPG
-1160 TGPEP
+1160 VGQGAGSGGAAVREGAGGQSEGGTT
-1165 PAGPGPGGA
+1165 AGPGG
-1174 GTARNL
+1174 
-1180 GLTSQPAG
+1180 
-1188 AGQGPGRGG
+1188 
-1197 AVLREGGN
+1197 GGN
-1205 GPFEGGGA
+1205 
-1213 AGATGSSGAVGP
+1213 
-1225 AAGGGTVGSDA
+1225 
-1236 GGGVDGPVGGGGA
+1236 
-1249 AGAGDSAITAQG
+1249 AIAAQG
-1261 SRGGLDSERLRE
+1261 SRDDLDCERLRE
-1273 VTARLDELL
+1273 VAVGLEALL
-1282 RREPGARL
+1282 RGEPGARMG
-1290 AITWKLLRDAKDGA
+1290 ITWKLLREGKDRP

>member
-1 MTPIRELIDIPERV
+1 MTLIRDLIDIPERV

-21 LRLAEGVAQPAE
+21 LRLAEGVAHPAE

-47 FDRALGLI
+47 FDRALDLI
-55 EGALASGSSKAAYLH
+55 NGALASGSSKAAYLH

-88 QQQAEARAAEG
+88 QQDAAARATEG
-99 LEGVVTRHGD
+99 LEGVVTRHDD
-109 WLSGRRFL
+109 WLAGKRFL
-117 LAPYHMIGKPSL
+117 LVPYHMIGKPSL
-129 DAAVLGG
+129 EAAVLGG
-136 YAARVAELH
+136 YAARIADLH
-145 PDAPTPGVYRSAG
+145 PDAPAPGVYRTEG
-158 LFDDA
+158 LFEDA
-163 RRLREEIGDE
+163 RRLRAQIGDE

-178 VNESAAST
+178 LNETA
-186 AGAAAGWG
+186 AGAAEGAAGWG
-194 DLSARWDAASFEAA
+194 DLSAQWDASTFEAA

-232 YRDVARGSG
+232 YRDVARGSD

-248 EGLAVIARHARDL
+248 EGLVVISRHARDL
-261 GYDALVL
+261 GYHALVL

-305 AIPIVSFVARQRD
+305 PIPIVSFVARQRD

-360 ARRLLRPRSEAA
+360 ARRLLRPRDHAA
-372 RRQIDDAYAQTG
+372 RQQIDSAYAETG

-394 LTPRADT
+394 LTPRADS
-401 AAFRKVYP
+401 AMFRKVYP

-423 LLQRERTALRV
+423 LLQRERTALKV
-434 MLQILVDGRDTL
+434 MLQILVDGRETL

-465 EPFTEGARHHFENAR
+465 EPFTEGTRHHFENAR

-486 LLPLIEGRHGI
+486 LLPLIERRHGI
-497 SKAEAAARPKD
+497 SKAEAATRPKS
-508 DRAARALRADD
+508 DRAARALRAED

-533 VDALKNLTAARLA
+533 VEVLKNLTAARLA

-580 IGDDPANPIITLQLS
+580 IGDDPANPTIAIQLS
-595 AVDTEGILAGAGRH
+595 AVDTESILAGAGRH
-609 DNAGNRRRLI
+609 DNTGNRRRLI
-619 REVLFGALGIENRD
+619 REILFSELGIEDRD
-633 ELVLYHDAA
+633 ELILYHDVT
-642 WRGTPRRFEVI
+642 WRGTQRRFEVI

-664 LATRGDERKVV
+664 LSTRGDERKVIV
-675 IDFPFDDPGH
+675 DFPFDEPGH

-726 RIDHVLAGERLRD
+726 RIDHVLRGDRLRD
-739 FAAHLSPVDQ
+739 FATHLSPVDQ

-756 RNQQSQLR
+756 RNQRSQLR
-764 QRLVHFLEG
+764 QRLIHYLEG
-773 AYGVENPIP
+773 AYGVENPPP

-799 PAFEPRPPARANLRE
+799 PAFEPRPPARANLRGALE
-814 AMGSLFD
+814 SLFD

-835 APVRTAALRRVH
+835 VPVKTAALRRVH
-847 EQVSRAVQEPE
+847 EQVSRAVQEQE

-871 AQIAVPLRLGEM
+871 TQIAVPLRLGEM

-892 HWFSRFERL
+892 HWFSHFERL
-901 DKPLTVAKLRVA
+901 ARAADRCEAPGSDGPAPAHGTAGRRREPRHPGVRGPGESRVPA
-913 MDQPRRMG
+913 ARRSLDG
-921 LPDAAANLV
+921 GA
-930 ILVYADQANL
+930 
-940 AFRRHGGPWPAKL
+940 RRSARRRG
-953 DDLPDDVELR
+953 
-963 EEALPSP
+963 
-970 EAWTTAAERA
+970 
-980 GKVFGLT
+980 
-987 VSPLRN
+987 
-993 AGNVSDLAE
+993 
-1002 RLGETAAG
+1002 AAG
-1010 RGAACDALVE
+1010 RGAAVPG
-1020 RLASLCADLS
+1020 S
-1030 VEDAAAKRLRTARA
+1030 VEDGRRSRGKGVRADGVSAAQRRQRERSGGAARGNRCGTGRLRRA
-1044 GRALVQSLISLR
+1044 GRAVGDHRGGLFHRGGRRQAPSHRPCDPGARPVSGCSPRQGADREARRNPAGYLARSDGDELPQGGRRPGRSRAHPLDALR
-1056 GRARIEKLA
+1056 VAHPVEGRPGGHRARA
-1065 ETQPATSLEAMG
+1065 SSGADGS
-1077 TSIGKAGEVVDVLE
+1077 AGRRRV
-1091 RTHWQLF
+1091 
-1098 APLARLTDDRRG
+1098 RRG
-1110 DAEGLLRKLTEAL
+1110 
-1123 AADEYAVALGGRL
+1123 
-1136 PDLANRAA
+1136 
-1144 NLLARPATPA
+1144 ARPPTARYRE
-1154 PQPAPG
+1154 PG
-1160 TGPEP
+1160 RPSSG
-1165 PAGPGPGGA
+1165 APGPGGA
-1174 GTARNL
+1174 AATPDTAAPD
-1180 GLTSQPAG
+1180 TAAIITAAPAG
-1188 AGQGPGRGG
+1188 HSPGTRQGRHFRTRGRP
-1197 AVLREGGN
+1197 R
-1205 GPFEGGGA
+1205 
-1213 AGATGSSGAVGP
+1213 
-1225 AAGGGTVGSDA
+1225 
-1236 GGGVDGPVGGGGA
+1236 
-1249 AGAGDSAITAQG
+1249 
-1261 SRGGLDSERLRE
+1261 
-1273 VTARLDELL
+1273 
-1282 RREPGARL
+1282 
-1290 AITWKLLRDAKDGA
+1290 